1 MFTGPEIVATLSELG
16 VTHVVWVPDTAIG
29 PWEAALDAAG
39 SLRLIRVCREGE
51 AWPLAAGLHLG
62 GKSPLV
68 MMQTTGLFESG
79 DALRNVLFD
88 LKLPIFS
95 LIGLRNW
102 LTRDRTTRPRL
113 MPSRSCG
120 RGAWNASG
128 SCGRTTSQNSPRTFA
143 AAAARA
149 CPAWRFW
156 RRARHDASRRRSSL
170 G

>member
-1 MFTGPEIVATLSELG
+1 MFTGTEIVATLSELA
-16 VTHVVWVPDTAIG
+16 VTHVIWVPDSTIG
-29 PWEAALDAAG
+29 PWEAALDAAE

-95 LIGLRNW
+95 LIGVRNW
-102 LTRDRTTRPRL
+102 LSAGSNDTAKTYAEPVLRAWGLDCRWL
-113 MPSRSCG
+113 LQPSDKSRFAEHYRRC
-120 RGAWNASG
+120 RGANMPGVALLAEG
-128 SCGRTTSQNSPRTFA
+128 AP
-143 AAAARA
+143 
-149 CPAWRFW
+149 
-156 RRARHDASRRRSSL
+156 
-170 G
+170 